1 MVRELAIYLYLKLFS
16 FLFEIAKLFPL
27 QKKIVFCVSFVENTT
42 HLYEELKKNNPNI
55 HCIILTDYKTHAYF
69 KDRIKTDLVLLF
81 APKHPLA
88 FLKGIYHLATS
99 QVIVL
104 DNYYG
109 FLSSISFKESV
120 KKLQIWHANGAIKT
134 FGWKDLSVKK
144 RSKYAKE
151 RFAAVY
157 NQFDYILSGSD
168 RMSTIFCEAFSASS
182 HQILNTG
189 IPRTD
194 IFFDKEHID
203 KVTSS
208 LYKKY
213 INLKNKKIILYA
225 PTFRENEPESA
236 NQIRLD
242 FTYLKN
248 ELESD
253 YILLVRLHPSIINR
267 MDFSDYDGFVY
278 NFSDYPIIN
287 DLLFITDILITD
299 YSSIP
304 FEFSFLQKPMI
315 FYPYDLDEYRK
326 TRGFWDSYHELV
338 PGPIAYSTEEI
349 VQLIHNSFFP
359 LETIANF
366 HQEWNTY
373 SIGNS
378 SENVVQI
385 INNWL
390 TKQ

>member
-42 HLYEELKKNNPNI
+42 YLYDELKKNNPNI
-55 HCIILTDYKTHAYF
+55 QCIVLTDYKTHAFF
-69 KDRIKTDLVLLF
+69 KDRILTDSVLLF

-134 FGWKDLSVKK
+134 FGWKDLSVKE
-144 RSKYAKE
+144 RSKNAKE

-157 NQFDYILSGSD
+157 KQFDYILSGSD
-168 RMSTIFCEAFSASS
+168 KMSAIFCEAFSASP
-182 HQILNTG
+182 HQLLNTG

-203 KVTSS
+203 KVTRSF
-208 LYKKY
+208 YKKY

-225 PTFRENEPESA
+225 PTFRENEGESS

-242 FTYLKN
+242 LSYLKN
-248 ELESD
+248 ALESD
-253 YILLVRLHPSIINR
+253 YILLVRLHPSVNNR
-267 MDFSDYDGFVY
+267 IDFSDYNGFVY
-278 NFSDYPIIN
+278 NFSDYPILN

-315 FYPYDLDEYRK
+315 FYPYDLDKYRK
-326 TRGFWDSYHELV
+326 TRGFWVPYHELV

-349 VQLIHNSFFP
+349 VQFIHNSSFQ
-359 LETIANF
+359 LEKIEVF
-366 HQEWNTY
+366 HEEWNKY

-378 SENVVQI
+378 SKNVIQI
-385 INNWL
+385 LNNWL
-390 TKQ
+390 TKR

>member
-42 HLYEELKKNNPNI
+42 HLYDELKKNNPNI
-55 HCIILTDYKTHAYF
+55 PCILLADYKTYRF
-69 KDRIKTDLVLLF
+69 FNDKMITDPVLLF
-81 APKHPLA
+81 SPKYPLS
-88 FLKGIYHLATS
+88 FLKGIFHLATS

-109 FLSSISFKESV
+109 FLSSVSFKENV

-134 FGWKDLSVKK
+134 FGWNDLSVKD
-144 RSKYAKE
+144 RSKNAKE

-157 NQFDYILSGSD
+157 KQFDYIISGSD
-168 RMSTIFCEAFSASS
+168 KMSAIFCEAFSASS
-182 HQILNTG
+182 QQILNTG

-194 IFFDKEHID
+194 IFFDKDHMEKI
-203 KVTSS
+203 KTSF
-208 LYKKY
+208 YKKY
-213 INLKNKKIILYA
+213 PNLKNKKIILYA
-225 PTFRENEPESA
+225 PTFRENEEESS
-236 NQIRLD
+236 NKIRLD
-242 FTYLKN
+242 FSYLKDR
-248 ELESD
+248 LESD
-253 YILLVRLHPSIINR
+253 YIFLVRLHPSITNQ
-267 MDFSDYDGFVY
+267 MDFSEYNGFVY
-278 NFSDYPIIN
+278 NFSDYPILN

-326 TRGFWDSYHELV
+326 TRGFWVPYHELV

-349 VQLIHNSFFP
+349 VQFIHHSSFQM
-359 LETIANF
+359 EKIANF

-378 SENVVQI
+378 SKNVVQT
-385 INNWL
+385 INSWL